1 MWTCTRCTLENGPD
15 EQACAACLTP
25 RAGYF
30 LVQPIATAPAPPAPP
45 PPPPPIVVRSVAVV
59 APPAPLSP
67 PGVAG
72 PPPQRQQQERD
83 CCDDCCGPPSRTGQ
97 DRREDCCGETG
108 RFVGLYV
115 VAVLVGAVAAIVA
128 GWVGLIVLAFA
139 PGFVILY
146 FAERWY
152 GSLVTRCTVAEVVG
166 EATLILLVPL
176 TIAIIFIDRALPM
189 RDDCDAKRSIPF
201 WRYFF
206 FAYVRAAL
214 LEETLKYVS
223 VVRLV
228 AKPYVRDA
236 RALLV
241 YGAIAGTTFGVL
253 ENVTYALMLGFLTA
267 IVRSLLTV
275 PLHCS
280 TGIQIGANLADLRFA
295 DDGCYRDGAPKRSPA
310 ARGGLAAW
318 AYASSTWA
326 PTLAHGTY
334 DVLLFIGAGE
344 CGPLRWLTVGAFL
357 GIVPY
362 LAYVRWRVVTI
373 QKTHPR
379 ASENLHAL
387 LADGRVAKP
396 CGCCDCCPPCCY

>member
-1 MWTCTRCTLENGPD
+1 M
-15 EQACAACLTP
+15 
-25 RAGYF
+25 
-30 LVQPIATAPAPPAPP
+30 
-45 PPPPPIVVRSVAVV
+45 
-59 APPAPLSP
+59 
-67 PGVAG
+67 
-72 PPPQRQQQERD
+72 
-83 CCDDCCGPPSRTGQ
+83 
-97 DRREDCCGETG
+97 
-108 RFVGLYV
+108 
-115 VAVLVGAVAAIVA
+115 GAVAAIVA

-189 RDDCDAKRSIPF
+189 RDHCDAKRSIPF

-236 RALLV
+236 RALIV

-310 ARGGLAAW
+310 ARAGLAAW

-326 PTLAHGTY
+326 PTVAHGTY

-344 CGPLRWLTVGAFL
+344 CGPLRWLTLGAFL

-362 LAYVRWRVVTI
+362 VTCA
-373 QKTHPR
+373 KR
-379 ASENLHAL
+379 A
-387 LADGRVAKP
+387 
-396 CGCCDCCPPCCY
+396 